1 VPDEVQL
8 TVVTMTF
15 EASEPERLAAVLSRY
30 VVLSRA
36 HPGCRNIDLCAS
48 MTRPGRYVIIQKWAT
63 PEAQRAHFDSPEMV
77 EMAEACV
84 GLLAAPPDIDLLD
97 GVSAHDLA

>member
-1 VPDEVQL
+1 MAGDVEL
-8 TVVTMTF
+8 TIVTMTF
-15 EASEPERLAAVLSRY
+15 EAADHDGLLSVLSKY
-30 VVLSRA
+30 VVLSRQQ
-36 HPGCRNIDLCAS
+36 PGCRNIDLCGGL
-48 MTRPGRYVIIQKWAT
+48 TTPGRYLVIQKWET
-63 PEAQRAHFDSPEMV
+63 PEAQRAHFDSREMV